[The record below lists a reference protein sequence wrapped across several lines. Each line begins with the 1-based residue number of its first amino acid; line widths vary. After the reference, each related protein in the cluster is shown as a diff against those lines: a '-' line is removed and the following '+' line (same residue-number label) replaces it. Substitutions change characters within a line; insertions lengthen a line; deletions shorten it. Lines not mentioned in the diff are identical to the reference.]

1 MFADIRTASYGLK
14 KIFSAGWKIYAGGF
28 RDIMLVTLIVYIPIN
43 IILSFVPSGPEEL
56 EGFRLKFRVAQLL
69 DLFIGVLAT
78 IAVAKITECAV
89 NGEKVGYAAAL
100 KFGISRWGRCIS
112 VQILA
117 GLIIFG
123 LLLLLIVPG
132 IIWAVYYTFG
142 VLVVALRGINGKEA
156 LDYSK
161 RLVKG
166 QWGRVFGINFV
177 IGVMMLLTIFI
188 LSFTLA
194 LPMSFVPENWLL
206 NVVSDTVL
214 DVVMAMFWVMSV
226 VFFLNVDYL
235 KPEAK
240 ADPQE
245 S

>member
-1 MFADIRTASYGLK
+1 
-14 KIFSAGWKIYAGGF
+14 
-28 RDIMLVTLIVYIPIN
+28 
-43 IILSFVPSGPEEL
+43 
-56 EGFRLKFRVAQLL
+56 
-69 DLFIGVLAT
+69 
-78 IAVAKITECAV
+78 
-89 NGEKVGYAAAL
+89 
-100 KFGISRWGRCIS
+100 
-112 VQILA
+112 
-117 GLIIFG
+117 
-123 LLLLLIVPG
+123 
-132 IIWAVYYTFG
+132 
-142 VLVVALRGINGKEA
+142 VALRGINGKEA

-194 LPMSFVPENWLL
+194 LPMSFIPENWLL

-240 ADPQE
+240 ADLQE